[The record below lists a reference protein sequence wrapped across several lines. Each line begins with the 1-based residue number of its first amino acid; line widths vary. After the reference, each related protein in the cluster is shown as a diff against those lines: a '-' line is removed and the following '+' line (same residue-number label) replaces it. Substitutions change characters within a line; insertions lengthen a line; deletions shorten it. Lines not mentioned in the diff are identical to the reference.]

1 MEEGANILELYNYL
15 IGTYGFNEPI
25 LSKDVTFK
33 SYSKQWLY
41 KEFNKLCKSGKI
53 IKYEKGIYYIPTKT
67 ILGASLLDPK
77 KVIEKKYVNNGTET
91 FGYYSGSTFLNQL
104 RISTQMPNTI
114 EIYTNNERSNV
125 RDVNI
130 GKQKVLL
137 RRARTEINKK
147 NAAVLSLLE
156 LMNFVPASF
165 FDDERRAKINLYI
178 TKNKITRK
186 SITKYAPVFPDRA
199 MRTLVESEVIYSV
212 TQ

>member
-1 MEEGANILELYNYL
+1 MDLYNYL
-15 IGTYGFNEPI
+15 IETYGFNEPI
-25 LSKDVTFK
+25 ISKDV
-33 SYSKQWLY
+33 SYKEYSRQWLY
-41 KEFNKLCKSGKI
+41 KEFNKLCESGKI
-53 IKYEKGIYYIPTKT
+53 IKFEKGLYYIPTKT
-67 ILGASLLDPK
+67 IFGESLLDPK
-77 KVIEKKYVNNGTET
+77 EVIEKKYINNGRET
-91 FGYYSGSTFLNQL
+91 IGYYSGPTFLNQL

-137 RRARTEINKK
+137 RRARTEINKE

-165 FDDERRAKINLYI
+165 FDEERRDKINLYI
-178 TKNKITRK
+178 LNNNISRK
-186 SITKYAPVFPDRA
+186 SITKYAPVFPDKA
-199 MRTLVESEVIYSV
+199 MRTLVESEVIYNV